1 MRVRDPAN
9 LTCRE
14 VVELVTEL
22 LSDALLPEER
32 ARLEQHFLVCPPCT
46 LHLSQMKSTLA
57 LTKSLRG
64 ENDAAPPA
72 VVDVFRRWKAK

>member
-1 MRVRDPAN
+1 MTVRDAAN

-22 LSDALLPEER
+22 LSGTLEPEER

-46 LHLSQMKSTLA
+46 LHLAQMKSTIA
-57 LTKSLRG
+57 LTQELGS
-64 ENDAAPPA
+64 ENQAAPA
-72 VVDVFRRWKAK
+72 TIVELFRRWKAE